1 MLWEKETLHRIQK
14 GMGSPDNSWG

>member
-1 MLWEKETLHRIQK
+1 MLGEKETLHRIQK